1 MPKNI
6 QGFFS
11 KQDQDRIIE
20 AIKAAEL
27 NTSGEIRVHLEAK
40 SKLDPI
46 VRAQAIFTKL
56 KMHKTQS
63 RNGILFYLAVED
75 HKFAIIGDKG
85 IHTVVGDEFWDR
97 IKETVISNF
106 KESRFTKGLVEGI
119 QVAGHS
125 LKQYFPYQSND
136 KNEHKDEISFE

>member
-1 MPKNI
+1 
-6 QGFFS
+6 
-11 KQDQDRIIE
+11 
-20 AIKAAEL
+20 
-27 NTSGEIRVHLEAK
+27 
-40 SKLDPI
+40 
-46 VRAQAIFTKL
+46 
-56 KMHKTQS
+56 MHKTQS

-85 IHTVVGDEFWDR
+85 IHAIVGDEFWDR